1 MGAHENSPDMAPVSK
16 ESPNDQE
23 LVQRYLRGEAQAFDQ
38 LYDRHHRSVFL
49 LVRQYFPQR
58 QRAEEVFQEIF
69 MKLLDRLD
77 RFQSEGSFRAWLFTL
92 SRNHCIDRLRY
103 QARRPETPASA
114 FGDPEEGNNILEHAD
129 ATEGNQED
137 KAYEKQLGEQL
148 QGALDKLPEEQRETF
163 LLKESGGLTFEE
175 IAQTMGVS
183 VNTAKS
189 RMRYALAH
197 LRRVLRGKGFVKEAR
212 T

>member
-1 MGAHENSPDMAPVSK
+1 MDPISKKASPS
-16 ESPNDQE
+16 DQE
-23 LVQRYLRGEAQAFDQ
+23 LVRKYLRGEPQAFDQ

-49 LVRQYFPQR
+49 LVRQYFRQR
-58 QRAEEVFQEIF
+58 ERAEEVFQEIF
-69 MKLLDRLD
+69 MKVLERLD
-77 RFQSEGSFRAWLFTL
+77 RYQSEGSFKAWLFTV

-114 FGDPEEGNNILEHAD
+114 LGDPDEGGNILEQA
-129 ATEGNQED
+129 ANTAGSQEEQIYD
-137 KAYEKQLGEQL
+137 HQLASYLQEALEKI
-148 QGALDKLPEEQRETF
+148 PEEQRETF

-175 IAQTMGVS
+175 ISQMMGVS

-197 LRRVLRGKGFVKEAR
+197 LRRVLKGKGFIKEA
-212 T
+212 

>member
-1 MGAHENSPDMAPVSK
+1 MFSLNQKDLSPS
-16 ESPNDQE
+16 SLIDQE
-23 LVQRYLRGEAQAFDQ
+23 LVRRYLGGDPQAFDQ

-49 LVRQYFPQR
+49 LVRQYFHQR
-58 QRAEEVFQEIF
+58 ERAEEVFQEIF

-77 RFQSEGSFRAWLFTL
+77 RFQSEGSFKAWLFTL

-114 FGDPEEGNNILEHAD
+114 LGDPEEGGDFLERSAHVQSV
-129 ATEGNQED
+129 QED
-137 KAYEKQLGEQL
+137 RAYENQLAGHL
-148 QGALDKLPEEQRETF
+148 QEALEKLPEEQRETF

-197 LRRVLRGKGFVKEAR
+197 LRRVLKGKGFVKEAR